1 MFELIMTNDKMVQV
15 VRTILVLAEPID
27 VRLLDLG
34 SNFTAMSMQ
43 LTETQLDTVLSICE
57 GVFEENLDYFIQ
69 DVITI

>member
-15 VRTILVLAEPID
+15 VRTILILAEPID

>member
-1 MFELIMTNDKMVQV
+1 MTNDKMVQV
-15 VRTILVLAEPID
+15 VRTILILGEPID

-43 LTETQLDTVLSICE
+43 LTEAQLDTVLSVCE

>member
-1 MFELIMTNDKMVQV
+1 MTNDKMVQV